1 MVRRKGH
8 SCEPSSQLI
17 SFADYGFAT
26 VTGFTLFAK
35 NSPPDCFLNA
45 KTLSGFESLQPEIIK
60 IAKQINICF
69 AILVR
74 RKGHSCEPSSQLIS
88 FADYGF
94 ATVTGFTLFAKNS
107 PPDCFLNAKTL
118 SGFESLQP
126 KVIKIAKQINIY
138 FAILVRRKGLEPPTY
153 WFVASHSIQLSYR
166 RIPQAVFACEQ
177 YYNTFLLKMQV
188 FFT

>member
-1 MVRRKGH
+1 MFLLSKSAVQWCVRFCIRY
-8 SCEPSSQLI
+8 SR
-17 SFADYGFAT
+17 
-26 VTGFTLFAK
+26 
-35 NSPPDCFLNA
+35 
-45 KTLSGFESLQPEIIK
+45 TLSQHNKNEEHSKEHSSF
-60 IAKQINICF
+60 
-69 AILVR
+69 LVR

-107 PPDCFLNAKTL
+107 PPDYFLNAKTL

-126 KVIKIAKQINIY
+126 EIIKIAKQINIY